1 MGGFQTNKLLLNG
14 PNDAVD
20 ACTHS
25 DRVRRSSS
33 LCLAHHHAL
42 SGLGGP
48 WFVIVELI
56 ALNPYTHS
64 LPRVNVHALGRRG
77 IKQFVRSR
85 DVFRIGLQG
94 FIRWKPEVGAFSWVA

>member
-1 MGGFQTNKLLLNG
+1 MGGVQTDKPLLNG

-33 LCLAHHHAL
+33 LCLAHHHTF
-42 SGLGGP
+42 SGLGRA
-48 WFVIVELI
+48 WFVIVELV
-56 ALNPYTHS
+56 ALNPYTHG

-77 IKQFVRSR
+77 VK
-85 DVFRIGLQG
+85 
-94 FIRWKPEVGAFSWVA
+94 